1 MSELE
6 TAIASLKGEVPDAE
20 EYARLCTL
28 YLDDPIAD
36 KLTRMDPFS
45 SEYRDTAMQL
55 YRKLR
60 GPKKEN
66 YNPEIH
72 ELTGNSG
79 LPADIWKHSSPWSFK
94 SPSMASEFLISWGH
108 IMQALALPPDSS
120 ASILEYGSG
129 SGQLLLFL
137 ARMGLDVYAVD
148 IDQPSLDLVSAQAR
162 AMGLDVK
169 CECALFGEGFSD
181 QKFDR
186 IIFFE
191 AFHHAWDF
199 DNLLDRLAERLKPGG
214 RLILCGEP
222 VVHGS
227 TPGVPFP
234 WGPRLDGLSVFC
246 MRHFGW
252 MELGFSRD
260 FLFQAFRRHGWKVS
274 EKAIAGFGR
283 ATVYV
288 ATRSEHS
295 QSTAA
300 EIAGPT
306 ILGEHSHSPR
316 SSPPWLAI
324 RA

>member
-1 MSELE
+1 
-6 TAIASLKGEVPDAE
+6 
-20 EYARLCTL
+20 
-28 YLDDPIAD
+28 
-36 KLTRMDPFS
+36 
-45 SEYRDTAMQL
+45 
-55 YRKLR
+55 
-60 GPKKEN
+60 
-66 YNPEIH
+66 
-72 ELTGNSG
+72 
-79 LPADIWKHSSPWSFK
+79 
-94 SPSMASEFLISWGH
+94 MASEFLISWGSCRLLGYLQ
-108 IMQALALPPDSS
+108 IAVPAFLNTVQVADSFCFSLP
-120 ASILEYGSG
+120 EW
-129 SGQLLLFL
+129 
-137 ARMGLDVYAVD
+137 GLVSTVD

-199 DNLLDRLAERLKPGG
+199 DNLLDRLAGRLKPGG

-222 VVHGS
+222 VVQGS

-260 FLFQAFRRHGWKVS
+260 FLFQAFHRHGWKVS

-288 ATRSEHS
+288 ATRSERS

-306 ILGEHSHSPR
+306 ILPWRTFTFSKKLAAVARNPR
-316 SSPPWLAI
+316 LIARKIKRILGATP
-324 RA
+324 